1 MVFSSQHMFKFIA
14 YSESNASAQASHAS
28 GTCLSWIN
36 CLALQFAM
44 WYGLVNIVL
53 CIVFS

>member
-1 MVFSSQHMFKFIA
+1 MVFPSQHMFKFIA

-28 GTCLSWIN
+28 STCLSWFN

-44 WYGLVNIVL
+44 WYGLVNIVI